1 MEEIWKDIEGYEGLY
16 MISSMGRVKSVDRQV
31 RKENYFRTVRE
42 NFLKQRLGKHGY
54 VQVTLC
60 KDGRMKTYLIHRLV
74 AKAFIPNPESKPY
87 IDHINTIKTDNRTD
101 NLRWVTRKENGQNPL
116 SRLHRS
122 ECQKGEKNCMY
133 GKFGKEHNR
142 SIPIV
147 QLTMDGKYIRGWDCT
162 RQVER
167 ELGFRSNN
175 ICSVLRK
182 RTNSAHGY
190 KWMYKSDYYAQNTET
205 A

>member
-1 MEEIWKDIEGYEGLY
+1 MEEIWRDIEGYEGQYQVSNL
-16 MISSMGRVKSVDRQV
+16 GRVRSVERQV
-31 RKENYFRTVRE
+31 RKWNGFKTIRE
-42 NFLKQRLGKHGY
+42 SFLKQKLGKNGY

-60 KDGRMKTYLIHRLV
+60 KDGRMKTYLAHRLV
-74 AKAFIPNPESKPY
+74 AKAFIPNSENKPY

-101 NLRWVTRKENGQNPL
+101 NLRWVTRKENEQNPL
-116 SRLHRS
+116 SILHRS
-122 ECQKGEKNCMY
+122 EWQKGGKNGMY

-147 QLTMDGKYIRGWDCT
+147 QLTMDGKYIRDWECT

-167 ELGFRSNN
+167 ELGFPSNN

-182 RTNSAHGY
+182 RTNSSHGY
-190 KWMYKSDYYAQNTET
+190 KWVYKSDYDAKNSEI

>member
-1 MEEIWKDIEGYEGLY
+1 MEEIWKDIEGYEGQYQVSTL
-16 MISSMGRVKSVDRQV
+16 GRVRSVERQV
-31 RKENYFRTVRE
+31 RKWNGFKTIRE
-42 NFLKQRLGKHGY
+42 SFLKQKLGKNGY

-60 KDGRMKTYLIHRLV
+60 KDGRMKTYLVHRLV
-74 AKAFIPNPESKPY
+74 AKAFIPNPQNNPQ
-87 IDHINTIKTDNRTD
+87 IDHINTIKTDNRVE
-101 NLRWVTRKENGQNPL
+101 NLRWVTRKENSNNL
-116 SRLHRS
+116 LTLKHMS
-122 ECQKGEKNCMY
+122 ERQKGEKNYMY

-182 RTNSAHGY
+182 RTNSSHGY
-190 KWMYKSDYYAQNTET
+190 KWMYKLDYDAHNS
-205 A
+205 